1 MRTHTDV
8 YTHTHTHGHTHAR
21 AHTHRFERERYILVE
36 SNYVSM
42 SIASQNMSRYARLFH
57 FYSHFSNRQWS
68 WVVLTVNCRHLRL
81 EKRTGLSTRHMDMMV
96 KNTKTPTSAITTSE
110 LAFLSGNISVS
121 NRVRMVDYNY
131 YLLLYSL
138 GYMNIDI
145 ATELRLTVKLLD
157 KISLVWCNQ

>member
-1 MRTHTDV
+1 
-8 YTHTHTHGHTHAR
+8 
-21 AHTHRFERERYILVE
+21 
-36 SNYVSM
+36 
-42 SIASQNMSRYARLFH
+42 
-57 FYSHFSNRQWS
+57 
-68 WVVLTVNCRHLRL
+68 
-81 EKRTGLSTRHMDMMV
+81 MDMMV

-157 KISLVWCNQ
+157 KISLV